1 MEIWYVTRYIERGRK
16 VQMGNLWSHIPDCVL
31 GYRAAATLGHPFPIL
46 YFIPLLL
53 RGRGLEGRK
62 ETQNTLDTMR
72 SPSHMRAAGL
82 GKKEGRGG

>member
-46 YFIPLLL
+46 YFFPLLL

-62 ETQNTLDTMR
+62 ETQNTLDTVR